1 MLKPDIAIRELTSL
15 RDAAMNEE
23 SLKLDTPAH
32 EEWKAKA
39 LAVLESSLPNSSTTE
54 KFKNLSYWIG
64 IYSGAPGEQERDA
77 AYFRSRVAEACG
89 YLSAA
94 VYELQLLSAEP
105 AVEGTN
111 YDSGLWDHVKHSVEE
126 ERWEQVASA
135 AVIYVEDK
143 IRRWAGNPQMN
154 DGAKLYGQPLVAQVL
169 RAGGQLALGSQASET
184 EGWRNLGIGLFAAV
198 GNVDRH
204 GIQQRADVR
213 QYAIGVLG
221 LASLILTQIKHDHPA
236 AAAS

>member
-1 MLKPDIAIRELTSL
+1 MLKPEIAIRELTLL
-15 RDAAMNEE
+15 RDAALSEE
-23 SLKLDTPAH
+23 QLKVDSPAH

-39 LAVLESSLPNSSTTE
+39 LAVLEASIPDSSTTE

-64 IYSGAPGEQERDA
+64 IYSGAPGERERDA
-77 AYFRSRVAEACG
+77 AYFRSRVVEACG

-105 AVEGTN
+105 AVDGVN

-143 IRRWAGNPQMN
+143 IRRWAGNPRMN
-154 DGAKLYGQPLVAQVL
+154 DGAKLYGQSLVAQVL
-169 RAGGQLALGSQASET
+169 KPGGQLALGSQASET
-184 EGWRNLGIGLFAAV
+184 EGWRSLGIGFVAAV

-204 GIQQRADVR
+204 GIQQRADAR

-221 LASLILTQIKHDHPA
+221 LASLILTQIKHDHA
-236 AAAS
+236 AMAAS